1 MSRLTPALPRLGLL
15 AVLSLCALPV
25 LGQELR
31 PVDRPRIEM
40 FDALLGRA
48 LAGAFA
54 GASAEEAG
62 VLAEALRGA
71 PGAVDPEGDWACR
84 VIKLGGLLPVSVYPP
99 FRCRIAGAGQG
110 AWRIEKLTGSQ
121 RLEGVIRLEEGGAVY
136 LGTGFVDGG
145 PAQPYEAFPADEQ
158 VAVEPGQTYPQ
169 VGLFEQAGEGQARLW
184 LPQPMFESDFDLLW
198 LTR

>member
-1 MSRLTPALPRLGLL
+1 MSRLTPALPRLSFL
-15 AVLSLCALPV
+15 AVLSLYALP
-25 LGQELR
+25 LSAQELR

-48 LAGAFA
+48 LAQAFA

-71 PGAVDPEGDWACR
+71 PGAVDPEGEWSCLT
-84 VIKLGGLLPVSVYPP
+84 IKLGGLLPVTVYPP
-99 FRCRIAGAGQG
+99 FRCRITGAGEA

-136 LGTGFVDGG
+136 LGTGFVEGG
-145 PAQPYEAFPADEQ
+145 PAQPYEAFPPDEQ
-158 VAVEPGQTYPQ
+158 IAVEPGQTYPQ